1 MLGWIIFGSIVLLI
15 VLLLWQSVKA
25 TLCYE
30 NGKVDLKVKFLFLTL
45 FPLKPKKSKKSKK
58 KKQKVGSREQQ
69 TRPESDTTA
78 ERGSGEA
85 NHAEEN
91 ARESEKKQENPKK
104 KTASNPIIQGKS
116 LDFDLEM
123 IMDFVRSASPPVKRL
138 FKKIRVRNL
147 YIDYVV
153 GTDDAAKTAIKYG
166 TICAAL
172 YPLIEWL
179 TTYFSVQA
187 QEVNIEADFSREKD
201 DAFAYCEVKLRVGTA
216 LGCALWLGVRVLKT
230 YMKYNKDPQQKKP
243 AKARKKKG

>member
-1 MLGWIIFGSIVLLI
+1 MLGWIIFGGIILLI

-30 NGKVDLKVKFLFLTL
+30 NGKVDLKAKFLFFTL
-45 FPLKPKKSKKSKK
+45 FPLKQKKSKK
-58 KKQKVGSREQQ
+58 KKQKKPKTSSKAVQTQTDNNTAAESGS
-69 TRPESDTTA
+69 
-78 ERGSGEA
+78 
-85 NHAEEN
+85 AEESHVNEN
-91 ARESEKKQENPKK
+91 APKSENRSGNK
-104 KTASNPIIQGKS
+104 KTASNPIKQGKS

-166 TICAAL
+166 TICATL

-230 YMKYNKDPQQKKP
+230 YMKYNEKLQPKQP
-243 AKARKKKG
+243 AKACKKKG

>member
-1 MLGWIIFGSIVLLI
+1 MLGWIIFGGIILLI

-30 NGKVDLKVKFLFLTL
+30 NGKVDLKAKFLFFTL
-45 FPLKPKKSKKSKK
+45 FPLKQKKSKK
-58 KKQKVGSREQQ
+58 KRQKKPKTSSKAVQTQTDNNTAAESGS
-69 TRPESDTTA
+69 
-78 ERGSGEA
+78 
-85 NHAEEN
+85 AEESHVNEN
-91 ARESEKKQENPKK
+91 ASKSENRSGNK
-104 KTASNPIIQGKS
+104 KTASNPIKQGKS

-138 FKKIRVRNL
+138 FKNIRVRNL

-166 TICAAL
+166 TICATL

-230 YMKYNKDPQQKKP
+230 YMKYNEKLQPKQP

>member
-1 MLGWIIFGSIVLLI
+1 MLGWIIFGGIVLLI
-15 VLLLWQSVKA
+15 VLLFRQSVKA

-58 KKQKVGSREQQ
+58 KKQKAGSKPIKKQ
-69 TRPESDTTA
+69 SDNNTA
-78 ERGSGEA
+78 ETGSGEEA
-85 NHAEEN
+85 PVAEN
-91 ARESEKKQENPKK
+91 SVESENRSDNQNK
-104 KTASNPIIQGKS
+104 KTASNPITQGKS

-166 TICAAL
+166 TICATL

-201 DAFAYCEVKLRVGTA
+201 DAFAYCEVKLCVGTA

-230 YMKYNKDPQQKKP
+230 YMKYNRSSKPKMP

>member
-1 MLGWIIFGSIVLLI
+1 MLGWIIFGGIILLI

-30 NGKVDLKVKFLFLTL
+30 NGKVDLKVKFLFFTL
-45 FPLKPKKSKKSKK
+45 FPLKQKKSQKNRQKNPKTSSKAV
-58 KKQKVGSREQQ
+58 QTQTDNNTAARCGSTE
-69 TRPESDTTA
+69 
-78 ERGSGEA
+78 EA
-85 NHAEEN
+85 HVTEN
-91 ARESEKKQENPKK
+91 APKSENKSGNK
-104 KTASNPIIQGKS
+104 KTASNPIKQGKS

-166 TICAAL
+166 TICATL

-230 YMKYNKDPQQKKP
+230 YMKYNEKLQPKKP

>member
-1 MLGWIIFGSIVLLI
+1 MLGWIIFGGIVLLI

-30 NGKVDLKVKFLFLTL
+30 NGMIDLKVKFLFLTL
-45 FPLKPKKSKKSKK
+45 FPLKPKRPKKNG
-58 KKQKVGSREQQ
+58 QKANRKAQQ
-69 TRPESDTTA
+69 TEPDTSTAAES
-78 ERGSGEA
+78 GSGETSSVT
-85 NHAEEN
+85 EN
-91 ARESEKKQENPKK
+91 AHQSEVKQKEKKEKN
-104 KTASNPIIQGKS
+104 ASNPIKQGKS

-138 FKKIRVRNL
+138 FKKIRVQNL

-166 TICAAL
+166 TVCAAL

-187 QEVNIEADFSREKD
+187 REVNIEADFSRDKD

-216 LGCALWLGVRVLKT
+216 LGCALWLGVRVLKI
-230 YMKYNKDPQQKKP
+230 YMKYNKNSRPKTP

>member
-1 MLGWIIFGSIVLLI
+1 MLGWIIFGGIVLLI

-30 NGKVDLKVKFLFLTL
+30 NGRVDLKVKFLFMTL
-45 FPLKPKKSKKSKK
+45 FPLKPKKPEKNRK
-58 KKQKVGSREQQ
+58 KKQKAERKARQTEPDKDTSTGSR
-69 TRPESDTTA
+69 
-78 ERGSGEA
+78 
-85 NHAEEN
+85 AEETHSVEKT
-91 ARESEKKQENPKK
+91 AQQSEVKQNDKKEKS
-104 KTASNPIIQGKS
+104 ASNPVKQGKS

-230 YMKYNKDPQQKKP
+230 YMKYNKNPQSKMP
-243 AKARKKKG
+243 AKAQKKKG